1 MVLLVSYSGGLGGAE
16 RLLLDVAG
24 SLEHDCVLACPE
36 GPLSEA
42 ARAQQLTVFPVRRRS
57 AAIRGGLRDRLFAAP
72 RLLSHARE
80 VARLVRALEP
90 ELVVAWGMR
99 SAIASLLLRRLPCP
113 VAFQHNDLLPGAIIG
128 PVVRAAATRATL
140 VTAPSRAVA
149 SDLDPSGGL
158 GRRLQVIPPG
168 VDVDRFLP
176 GEPAR
181 PPEVVMLGA
190 LTHWKRPQLA
200 LEACALARRRQPD
213 LRIRLV
219 GAPLED
225 DPDGERLLAALQE
238 RAARSDLAGAVDF
251 VGAVADTRPEL
262 ARATCLLHC
271 ATREPFGVAVLEA
284 LAAGR
289 PAVVPAA
296 AGPAEIVDESCGFL
310 YPPGEASA
318 AAGALAQLASDRER
332 AARMGAAGRARAAE
346 RFSREASRARWAEV
360 LGGAVAAAAPGRRPL
375 PAAPAQLPALVTV
388 THNSARQLR
397 ALLDSVERHLPGA
410 RTVVVDCA
418 SGDGTVEVAGAS
430 QSALTIPL
438 DRNVGFGAAC
448 NRGVAAVQEPVTV
461 VLNPDVELL
470 DDSLLLLAAEATRA
484 DRPER
489 LLAPLVLSPDGSRQD
504 TVHPL
509 PTSGADLLR
518 SLVPPA
524 MLPGRLAVAA
534 APRRATEPRP
544 VGWAVG
550 CALVARTETLRRL
563 GPFDE
568 RIFLYG
574 EDLELGLRAAG
585 AGVRTWF
592 WPTARVLHHRAHAT
606 AAAFGGEPF
615 ELLATARDEVVA
627 LRLGA
632 RRATVDRVAQA
643 LTFGSRLFLKRAVG
657 RPAARE
663 RRQLEALRRVRR
675 ANGAA

>member
-1 MVLLVSYSGGLGGAE
+1 VVLLVSYSGGLGGAE

-36 GPLSEA
+36 GPLPEA

-168 VDVDRFLP
+168 VDVDRFVP

-251 VGAVADTRPEL
+251 VGAVADTRSEL
-262 ARATCLLHC
+262 ARATGLLHC
-271 ATREPFGVAVLEA
+271 ATREPFGVAVLEPRSSMSHA
-284 LAAGR
+284 VSCIRPGR
-289 PAVVPAA
+289 PVPQ
-296 AGPAEIVDESCGFL
+296 
-310 YPPGEASA
+310 PGRWPSLLPTASA
-318 AAGALAQLASDRER
+318 
-332 AARMGAAGRARAAE
+332 
-346 RFSREASRARWAEV
+346 
-360 LGGAVAAAAPGRRPL
+360 
-375 PAAPAQLPALVTV
+375 
-388 THNSARQLR
+388 
-397 ALLDSVERHLPGA
+397 LPGW
-410 RTVVVDCA
+410 
-418 SGDGTVEVAGAS
+418 
-430 QSALTIPL
+430 
-438 DRNVGFGAAC
+438 
-448 NRGVAAVQEPVTV
+448 
-461 VLNPDVELL
+461 
-470 DDSLLLLAAEATRA
+470 
-484 DRPER
+484 
-489 LLAPLVLSPDGSRQD
+489 
-504 TVHPL
+504 
-509 PTSGADLLR
+509 
-518 SLVPPA
+518 VPRDA
-524 MLPGRLAVAA
+524 
-534 APRRATEPRP
+534 
-544 VGWAVG
+544 
-550 CALVARTETLRRL
+550 L
-563 GPFDE
+563 GPPN
-568 RIFLYG
+568 
-574 EDLELGLRAAG
+574 A
-585 AGVRTWF
+585 
-592 WPTARVLHHRAHAT
+592 
-606 AAAFGGEPF
+606 
-615 ELLATARDEVVA
+615 
-627 LRLGA
+627 
-632 RRATVDRVAQA
+632 
-643 LTFGSRLFLKRAVG
+643 S
-657 RPAARE
+657 
-663 RRQLEALRRVRR
+663 RVRR
-675 ANGAA
+675 AEHGGRRCSAARSPQPRQAAGRSLRRPPNYPRSSRSPITRHGSCVRCWTPWKDISQARAPSSWTAPRATARWRSRGPRSRR